1 MKFQRRQLAGPLF
14 AVVLLHFARCATGY
28 RFSAC
33 EDKVRGILNGTQSD
47 GDITNVTIHKLG
59 YIYDGVLHRL
69 KPTVD
74 RSEVLSLTMQGTAA
88 AASAHVTLSS
98 TH

>member
-1 MKFQRRQLAGPLF
+1 MKFQRRPLAGILF
-14 AVVLLHFARCATGY
+14 AVVLLHFATCTTGY

-47 GDITNVTIHKLG
+47 GAITNVTIRELD
-59 YIYDGVLHRL
+59 YIYRGPLQGL
-69 KPTVD
+69 KPTSN